1 MGASYNVLCQNI
13 TFVLSLCLC
22 PPLLVHLPRSCLSRC
37 LLPSLPPSPFSAFHL
52 RSWSPSSATFPPNQ
66 YAPYAPAALFCVLL
80 LTALLF
86 GSSGADLDK
95 FGEDGNHNCFHSRAR
110 DDYGAKLRAE
120 SSPREVYQRLLHRY
134 TDTDIDIDTDTE
146 THTETQTQRYQ
157 TLLHRYGKL
166 CGLWQRQNLAP
177 YGGVLKV
184 LLKFS
189 LFPPHFSGRSEGR
202 RDLL

>member
-1 MGASYNVLCQNI
+1 MPLPSSARPSAKIMSLKMSASQSPS
-13 TFVLSLCLC
+13 LSLL
-22 PPLLVHLPRSCLSRC
+22 
-37 LLPSLPPSPFSAFHL
+37 SLPPEILVSIFCHLPAQSICSL
-52 RSWSPSSATFPPNQ
+52 RSCCS
-66 YAPYAPAALFCVLL
+66 LL
-80 LTALLF
+80 CTLSDRPLVWIVRCRL
-86 GSSGADLDK
+86 GQILRGW
-95 FGEDGNHNCFHSRAR
+95 NHNHFHSRAR
-110 DDYGAKLRAE
+110 EDYGAKLRAE

-134 TDTDIDIDTDTE
+134 RYTDRDTETQRHRDTDTDTDTQRHRDTE
-146 THTETQTQRYQ
+146 TQTETQTQRYQ
-157 TLLHRYGKL
+157 RLLHRYGKL